1 VIILVKMK
9 SKITLKDIAK
19 ELSVSISTVS
29 KALNDSHEISEELRE
44 KIKAFA
50 DFYHYRPN
58 SLALKLRNNKTM
70 IIGVIIPE
78 IVHHFFSEI
87 ISGVEKFANGRDYNV
102 MICLSNESYEKEKL
116 NLKMLANGSV
126 DGLLVSIAKETLEIG
141 NFDHFK
147 DLEDY
152 NIPLVLFDRVS
163 DEIHC
168 DKVIVDDTGGAYK
181 ATKHLIEIGCK
192 RIAIITTPDFVNVG
206 ALRTEGYIKALE
218 EDGRKVSHDL
228 IYKVSEKSNIHDQ
241 IEVFFNELDE
251 MPDGVLAVNE
261 IYAAIAMKIIK
272 EKDLKIPEDVAIIG
286 FTDGLISAF
295 STPALSTVA
304 QHGYMM
310 GEHAA
315 ELLLDRIQKN
325 DSNEVKFERKVIS
338 TDLRIRKST
347 QNIVEQ

>member
-1 VIILVKMK
+1 MK
-9 SKITLKDIAK
+9 TKITLKDIAK

-29 KALNDSHEISEELRE
+29 KALNDSNEISEELR
-44 KIKAFA
+44 KRIKAFA

-70 IIGVIIPE
+70 IIGVVIPE

-102 MICLSNESYEKEKL
+102 MICLSNESFEKEKL
-116 NLKMLANGSV
+116 NMKMLANGSV
-126 DGLLVSIAKETLEIG
+126 DGLLVSIAKETLELG

-192 RIAIITTPDFVNVG
+192 RIAILTTPDFVNVG
-206 ALRTEGYIKALE
+206 ALRTLGYKKALI
-218 EDGRKVSHDL
+218 EDGRSIDQSLIVKLNEKFD
-228 IYKVSEKSNIHDQ
+228 IYKQ
-241 IEVFFNELDE
+241 IEDFLNTQDL
-251 MPDGVLAVNE
+251 PDAILAVNE
-261 IYAAIAMKIIK
+261 IYAAIAMKVTK
-272 EKDLKIPEDVAIIG
+272 EKELRIPEDIAFIG
-286 FTDGLISAF
+286 FTDGLISEF
-295 STPALSTVA
+295 STPSLSTVA
-304 QHGYMM
+304 QHGFMM
-310 GEHAA
+310 GEQAA
-315 ELLLDRIQKN
+315 ELLLDRIQQKN
-325 DSNEVKFERKVIS
+325 LNEGSFQRKVIS

-347 QNIVEQ
+347 QNIDI